1 MPRIQFDYRGQNFK
15 VNVSDSFL
23 KRDPK
28 EQRKLLETKLVEKDR
43 KSKLAPKDDKGFLD
57 YLALLGRPRA
67 AAVVGLKESA
77 LGSDIYKAL
86 GGVDLTPEEG
96 LLEGMRKGWM
106 GEEDIRTQDF
116 LPENMPG
123 FLKGVVG
130 FAGDVLTDPLTF
142 GGGALGKS
150 IYYGAK
156 GAGRAAKAHTPR
168 KVAKFLQ
175 KIKESDKAHD
185 LARTF
190 NVPYGKSKLVKGVAQ
205 ESEDLLHPFRKKL
218 AKDEKELN
226 EWMADIAATTGK
238 TPEVI
243 HSAVRN
249 FIERPGMV
257 DPSPELLKSTD
268 DLLGTGASKKI
279 EGFEETLHDYME
291 QEAAQGMMVKRVHED
306 IGYFPDRM
314 TPAAR
319 KSVQQGGVEDF
330 FPAGAPG
337 AADPSQFITR
347 EAFMRGRTL
356 EGTVDQKNAELMGRL
371 EGLGGGPE
379 PKFFHTDPGIA
390 IPLRGL
396 ESAVAQQRH
405 NFINRVTDFGDNIG
419 VGRSGNIKPM
429 VNVGNWVKKN
439 ADDPK
444 KLEYRTIDDAGN
456 EVWKEVTE
464 DMRGWVTPRGIKDRY
479 VNEADS
485 LARGNAA
492 YDDAIASGL
501 NPREAARLRE
511 EAWKTLGGDEMS
523 FKAPR
528 HVAKQISDQLE
539 LVSGQTIDSDAL
551 RKFLSF
557 YDGIQEPWKSWT
569 LAVRPGFHSRNAIG
583 NVMNAYTVTGL
594 GANIPKAIEMFT
606 NSAKLQYYSRFGGSD
621 MMRQR
626 NVDRLLAQNKNLRA
640 GVEGMPKIKD
650 ADWIAPDFSDTGF
663 SMEKISDEAL
673 NRGINAGHYRADV
686 LANQE
691 KVVEVAKGARGKWQ
705 SLQKALGTE
714 NPLIKGGFFVGGTI
728 EGNARMAVF
737 LDTLRKMKLGD
748 DMEWIAPD
756 GRKIK
761 LSEFGDG
768 DNVFWTSDMKELP
781 GGRFE
786 QVRRLMTKEDA
797 KFDIASNTVKEALF
811 DYKDLS
817 KAERFW
823 FKRAVPFYTW
833 TRKNTPLQLKHLVL
847 NPQRAQK
854 LNLAKEQFQ
863 YETGDLDESDYG
875 AFWGDR
881 VPVFVG
887 KESQGV
893 VRAFTLLNN
902 VPMSELV
909 RYTKPQHLLTEMV
922 SPLPKEIFEQFSGY
936 DTFRRKPITEFEGQS
951 KDLLGVALPAR
962 LWKLAQL
969 LVPLT
974 EINRLNPGGVFG
986 EQIIDPATG
995 QQTVTPAW
1003 GGWGAYRESNPED
1016 IAEAARWVRFFSG
1029 QRMYDI
1035 NLNKQRYFL
1044 NKNMDTDL
1052 RSLQTKLKRAL
1063 QNQENR
1069 RARQLM
1075 KLIDEVQRQE
1085 VTDPFMIRR

>member
-218 AKDEKELN
+218 ALDEKELN

-728 EGNARMAVF
+728 EGNSRMAVF

-986 EQIIDPATG
+986 EQVIDPATG

>member
-218 AKDEKELN
+218 ALDEKELN

-429 VNVGNWVKKN
+429 VNVGNWVKK
-439 ADDPK
+439 K
-444 KLEYRTIDDAGN
+444 
-456 EVWKEVTE
+456 
-464 DMRGWVTPRGIKDRY
+464 
-479 VNEADS
+479 
-485 LARGNAA
+485 
-492 YDDAIASGL
+492 
-501 NPREAARLRE
+501 
-511 EAWKTLGGDEMS
+511 
-523 FKAPR
+523 
-528 HVAKQISDQLE
+528 
-539 LVSGQTIDSDAL
+539 
-551 RKFLSF
+551 
-557 YDGIQEPWKSWT
+557 
-569 LAVRPGFHSRNAIG
+569 
-583 NVMNAYTVTGL
+583 
-594 GANIPKAIEMFT
+594 
-606 NSAKLQYYSRFGGSD
+606 
-621 MMRQR
+621 
-626 NVDRLLAQNKNLRA
+626 
-640 GVEGMPKIKD
+640 
-650 ADWIAPDFSDTGF
+650 
-663 SMEKISDEAL
+663 
-673 NRGINAGHYRADV
+673 
-686 LANQE
+686 
-691 KVVEVAKGARGKWQ
+691 
-705 SLQKALGTE
+705 
-714 NPLIKGGFFVGGTI
+714 
-728 EGNARMAVF
+728 
-737 LDTLRKMKLGD
+737 
-748 DMEWIAPD
+748 
-756 GRKIK
+756 
-761 LSEFGDG
+761 
-768 DNVFWTSDMKELP
+768 
-781 GGRFE
+781 
-786 QVRRLMTKEDA
+786 RR
-797 KFDIASNTVKEALF
+797 
-811 DYKDLS
+811 
-817 KAERFW
+817 
-823 FKRAVPFYTW
+823 
-833 TRKNTPLQLKHLVL
+833 
-847 NPQRAQK
+847 
-854 LNLAKEQFQ
+854 
-863 YETGDLDESDYG
+863 
-875 AFWGDR
+875 
-881 VPVFVG
+881 
-887 KESQGV
+887 
-893 VRAFTLLNN
+893 
-902 VPMSELV
+902 
-909 RYTKPQHLLTEMV
+909 
-922 SPLPKEIFEQFSGY
+922 
-936 DTFRRKPITEFEGQS
+936 
-951 KDLLGVALPAR
+951 
-962 LWKLAQL
+962 
-969 LVPLT
+969 
-974 EINRLNPGGVFG
+974 
-986 EQIIDPATG
+986 
-995 QQTVTPAW
+995 
-1003 GGWGAYRESNPED
+1003 
-1016 IAEAARWVRFFSG
+1016 
-1029 QRMYDI
+1029 
-1035 NLNKQRYFL
+1035 
-1044 NKNMDTDL
+1044 
-1052 RSLQTKLKRAL
+1052 
-1063 QNQENR
+1063 
-1069 RARQLM
+1069 
-1075 KLIDEVQRQE
+1075 
-1085 VTDPFMIRR
+1085 

>member
-218 AKDEKELN
+218 ALDEKELN

-728 EGNARMAVF
+728 EGNSRMAVF